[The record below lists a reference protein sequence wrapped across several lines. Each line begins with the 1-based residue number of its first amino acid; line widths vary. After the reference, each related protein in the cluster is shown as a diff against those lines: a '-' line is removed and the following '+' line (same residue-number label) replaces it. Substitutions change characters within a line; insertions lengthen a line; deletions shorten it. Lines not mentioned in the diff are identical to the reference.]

1 MANFEMDY
9 RQNLWLETL
18 AECCHCYPD
27 DVGNMPCDNGCICDK
42 CNADW
47 VKQVYHGK
55 VEKAFNANVNKLGH
69 ELETIAAWMQ
79 RNDPNG
85 EYTAMQLFN
94 HPLEH
99 IELLEQWKKDM
110 GMESTERERIH
121 FDDMISTLYVVLFA
135 HKL

>member
-1 MANFEMDY
+1 MSDF
-9 RQNLWLETL
+9 
-18 AECCHCYPD
+18 
-27 DVGNMPCDNGCICDK
+27 
-42 CNADW
+42 
-47 VKQVYHGK
+47 GK
-55 VEKAFNANVNKLGH
+55 KMEAYFH

-85 EYTAMQLFN
+85 EYTWHELYD

-99 IELLEQWKKDM
+99 IELLEQWKKDL

-121 FDDMISTLYVVLFA
+121 IDDMISTLYVALFA

>member
-1 MANFEMDY
+1 MSDF
-9 RQNLWLETL
+9 
-18 AECCHCYPD
+18 
-27 DVGNMPCDNGCICDK
+27 
-42 CNADW
+42 
-47 VKQVYHGK
+47 GK
-55 VEKAFNANVNKLGH
+55 KMEAYFHK
-69 ELETIAAWMQ
+69 LETIAAWMQ

-85 EYTAMQLFN
+85 EYTWQELYD

-99 IELLEQWKKDM
+99 IELLEQWKKDL

>member
-1 MANFEMDY
+1 MSDF
-9 RQNLWLETL
+9 
-18 AECCHCYPD
+18 
-27 DVGNMPCDNGCICDK
+27 
-42 CNADW
+42 
-47 VKQVYHGK
+47 GK
-55 VEKAFNANVNKLGH
+55 KMEAYFH

-85 EYTAMQLFN
+85 EYTWHELYD

-99 IELLEQWKKDM
+99 IAILEQWKKDL

-121 FDDMISTLYVVLFA
+121 IDDMISTLYVALLA

>member
-1 MANFEMDY
+1 MSDF
-9 RQNLWLETL
+9 
-18 AECCHCYPD
+18 
-27 DVGNMPCDNGCICDK
+27 
-42 CNADW
+42 
-47 VKQVYHGK
+47 GK
-55 VEKAFNANVNKLGH
+55 KMEAYFH

-79 RNDPNG
+79 HNDPNG

-99 IELLEQWKKDM
+99 IELLEQWKKDL

-121 FDDMISTLYVVLFA
+121 IDDMISTLYVALFA

>member
-1 MANFEMDY
+1 MSDFGKK
-9 RQNLWLETL
+9 LE
-18 AECCHCYPD
+18 AY
-27 DVGNMPCDNGCICDK
+27 
-42 CNADW
+42 
-47 VKQVYHGK
+47 
-55 VEKAFNANVNKLGH
+55 FH

-85 EYTAMQLFN
+85 EYTWHDLYD

-99 IELLEQWKKDM
+99 IAILEQWKKDL

-121 FDDMISTLYVVLFA
+121 IDDMISTLYVALFA

>member
-1 MANFEMDY
+1 MSDF
-9 RQNLWLETL
+9 
-18 AECCHCYPD
+18 
-27 DVGNMPCDNGCICDK
+27 
-42 CNADW
+42 
-47 VKQVYHGK
+47 GK
-55 VEKAFNANVNKLGH
+55 KMEAYFR

-85 EYTAMQLFN
+85 EYTWHDLYA

-99 IELLEQWKKDM
+99 IAILEQWKKDL

-121 FDDMISTLYVVLFA
+121 IDDMISTLYVALFA

>member
-1 MANFEMDY
+1 MSYF
-9 RQNLWLETL
+9 
-18 AECCHCYPD
+18 
-27 DVGNMPCDNGCICDK
+27 
-42 CNADW
+42 
-47 VKQVYHGK
+47 GK
-55 VEKAFNANVNKLGH
+55 KLSTYVH

-85 EYTAMQLFN
+85 EYTWHELYD

-99 IELLEQWKKDM
+99 IAILEQWKKDL

-121 FDDMISTLYVVLFA
+121 IDDMISTLYVALFA

>member
-1 MANFEMDY
+1 MSNF
-9 RQNLWLETL
+9 N
-18 AECCHCYPD
+18 
-27 DVGNMPCDNGCICDK
+27 
-42 CNADW
+42 
-47 VKQVYHGK
+47 
-55 VEKAFNANVNKLGH
+55 EKLTALFH

-85 EYTAMQLFN
+85 EYTWQELYD

-99 IELLEQWKKDM
+99 IELLEQWKKDL

-121 FDDMISTLYVVLFA
+121 IDDMISTLYVALFA